1 MKKGTQIW
9 GIALLGGILL
19 SLIGCVSPIGTDPDG
34 IKIKIDTTVTQGDD
48 DWRISITDSA
58 VLMLVNRS
66 KSIDV
71 TNVIVRQ
78 PENPDAADP
87 VVEFPDK
94 PVRLT
99 RKAQYL
105 QPSDISY
112 EITIEYKDFI
122 TNPSG
127 TPGSATV
134 TMPLPKPREY
144 PLYIYRGHSGGG
156 IIVTPNPVEPADPD
170 DTEDPPGQPPQSP
183 DDGEGSVPGVVPPYN
198 RGTMG
203 VFVVMNMTKNQPV
216 SKVEFEKYNG
226 AARKFYS
233 IITTTQTVFGD
244 PNISVPAVK
253 ASDQRSI
260 ALGQGSWN
268 TKLSYTVNLT
278 TGGTEDRVAGV
289 KQCVVIPLND
299 PQALRS
305 NYLYFYKKAS
315 GGFDISHVWPPTDG
329 DYDKDGNVEIEDTLP
344 DGWGILELYNESETG
359 TVLEKI
365 RIGTVEH
372 TIMMAR
378 GDDPI
383 RFPLNAGDYN
393 IAFKPHQQADFGFNL
408 PRTINAGKV
417 TKLVYVDYLGKTDVL
432 PPDTSGNGVGM
443 IRITNMSSGLVSV
456 VTLRNL
462 VDSRT
467 RTIGYD
473 EFTPPH
479 TIQYNQV
486 GKILVQ
492 GTSTFPVIAGPN
504 FMVQVEV
511 QTPSG
516 TVLIERRVE
525 LRNRIVDILISPEDL
540 IDTRVFGSRVEVVNN
555 AFTPNTVA
563 ALMIYNVN
571 DLASQ
576 RSFNINVP
584 NPPRGNSRSL
594 LVLHT
599 VNMEI
604 RDGYEFAARVTVFV
618 GGNYYQIDKD
628 FDEDGYLYSDTPETH
643 VRHITITQSDIDRVV
658 PFIPVANI
666 TGIPSEL
673 WSFTSTTGGV
683 TTLTG
688 PGTLNLSSL
697 ASVLPSNA
705 TKQSP
710 IEWERLDSN
719 PAANFNPSTGVLT
732 VTGIADGSTVQIRAR
747 IRDAAGNAAVKTD
760 YTQTFTIT
768 LKYSDTNVDNPV
780 MDRSGIGL
788 TTGTVQ
794 VGDTL
799 NLLTLFTGF
808 TPANPHYGGRPI
820 VSTDLVWSI
829 DSGGSFAS
837 LSGRNLTG
845 VAAGTV
851 TVRAT
856 LPDSVNGI
864 MVFNTTTITVTPP
877 PLPSTVLV
885 RVLLLNKSDGIRH
898 LALAPSGLGPN
909 PSLLYQDDICTD
921 GSHGVTTG
929 MPHLAPG
936 AKIGSTGHTDI
947 RWAYTINDHRLGLGM
962 WEGGRDD
969 GDFKTRIY
977 TDAVLYPVDIP
988 SSATVKHKDV
998 TVIVPPDGSGY
1009 WLWLVEY
1016 DNHFVRATTHPLDG
1030 NSPKPEFEKLFYFDP
1045 VFLAENHAIWLD
1057 SNNVQ
1062 RAPNTPGAQLVIPI
1076 GYHTHDNTTSIMKPR
1091 GIGQKPIHDASSVHL
1106 GPNDTWPQTDK

>member
-1 MKKGTQIW
+1 MKKSTRIW

-19 SLIGCVSPIGTDPDG
+19 SLFGCVSPIGGDPDG

-48 DWRISITDSA
+48 DWRITITDSA
-58 VLMLVNRS
+58 VLMLINRS
-66 KSIDV
+66 KTIDV
-71 TNVIVRQ
+71 TKVTVRQ

-87 VVEFPDK
+87 VVEFTNK
-94 PVRLT
+94 PLRLT
-99 RKAQYL
+99 KKAQYL

-112 EITIEYKDFI
+112 EITIEYKDFK

-134 TMPLPKPREY
+134 TMPLPKPLEY
-144 PLYIYRGHSGGG
+144 PLYLYRSHGGGGG

-183 DDGEGSVPGVVPPYN
+183 DDGEGSVPGVVPSYN

-203 VFVVMNMTKNQPV
+203 VFVVMNMTRNQPV

-226 AARKFYS
+226 TARKYYS
-233 IITTTQTVFGD
+233 IITTTQTVFGSST
-244 PNISVPAVK
+244 PVPAVK

-268 TKLSYTVNLT
+268 TKLSYTVTLPGGATEGRT
-278 TGGTEDRVAGV
+278 TDVR
-289 KQCVVIPLND
+289 QSVVIPIND
-299 PQALRS
+299 PQSLRS
-305 NYLYFYKKAS
+305 NYLYFYKRAS
-315 GGFDISHVWPPTDG
+315 GGFDVSHVWPPVDG
-329 DYDKDGNVEIEDTLP
+329 DYDKDGNVDIEDTLP

-365 RIGTVEH
+365 RIGGDEH
-372 TIMMAR
+372 NIMMAR
-378 GDDPI
+378 GDEPL
-383 RFPLNAGDYN
+383 RFMLVAGDYN
-393 IAFKPHQQADFGFNL
+393 IAFKPYQQSDFGFNL
-408 PRTINAGKV
+408 PRTIRAGRV

-432 PPDTSGNGVGM
+432 PPDGGHGVGM

-467 RTIGYD
+467 RTIGYED
-473 EFTPPH
+473 FTPPH

-492 GTSTFPVIAGPN
+492 GTSSFPVIAGPN
-504 FMVQVEV
+504 FLVQVEV

-525 LRNRIVDILISPEDL
+525 LRNRIVDILIGPEDL
-540 IDTRVFGSRVEVVNN
+540 IDTRVFGSRVVVVNN
-555 AFTPNTVA
+555 ADTPNSVA
-563 ALMIYNVN
+563 GLMIYNVA
-571 DLASQ
+571 DPISQ
-576 RSFNINVP
+576 RNFNINVP

-594 LVLHT
+594 LVLHS

-643 VRHITITQSDIDRVV
+643 VRHITITQGDIDSVV
-658 PFIPVANI
+658 PFIPVTNI

-673 WSFTSTTGGV
+673 LSITTSSGGS

-688 PGTLNLSSL
+688 PGTLNLNSL
-697 ASVLPSNA
+697 ANVLPANA
-705 TKQSP
+705 TKRSP

-719 PAANFNPSTGVLT
+719 SAASFNSGTGVLT

-760 YTQTFTIT
+760 YTKVFTIT
-768 LKYSDTNVDNPV
+768 LRYSDTNVDNPV
-780 MDRSGIGL
+780 VSGSGIGL
-788 TTGTVQ
+788 TSGTVQ
-794 VGDTL
+794 VGNTL
-799 NLLTLFTGF
+799 DLLTLFTGF

-829 DSGGSFAS
+829 VSGGAYGS

-845 VAAGTV
+845 TAAGTV
-851 TVRAT
+851 SVRAT
-856 LPDSVNGI
+856 LPASVNGTA
-864 MVFNTTTITVTPP
+864 VSNTTTVTVTPP
-877 PLPSTVLV
+877 PLPSSVLV

-909 PSLLYQDDICTD
+909 PSLMYQDDECYE
-921 GSHGVTTG
+921 GSNGVTAG

-936 AKIGSTGHTDI
+936 AKIGSTGHTTI
-947 RWAYTINDHRLGLGM
+947 RWAFSTDDHRLGLGA
-962 WEGGRDD
+962 WDGGRSE
-969 GDFKTRIY
+969 GNFKIGIY
-977 TDAVLYPVDIP
+977 TNAVLYPVNIGGSD
-988 SSATVKHKDV
+988 TVKHRDV
-998 TVIVPPDGSGY
+998 AVPVPVDGSGY

-1030 NSPKPEFEKLFYFDP
+1030 SSPKPEFEKLFYFDP

-1062 RAPNTPGAQLVIPI
+1062 RAPNTPGAQLVIPV

-1091 GIGQKPIHDASSVHL
+1091 GIGLKPLHDASSKYL
-1106 GPNDTWPQTDK
+1106 GPTDTWPQTNH